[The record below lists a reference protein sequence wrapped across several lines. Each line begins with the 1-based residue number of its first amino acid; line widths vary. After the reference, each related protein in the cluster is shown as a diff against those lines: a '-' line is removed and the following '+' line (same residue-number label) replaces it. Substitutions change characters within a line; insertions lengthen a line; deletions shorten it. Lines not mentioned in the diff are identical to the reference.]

1 MKGNAMNDDGT
12 LKRSARKAERAKF
25 LRPNASNEIRA
36 GIVALAAAM
45 ALVLLN
51 GCTSVPVQ
59 RDSDPW
65 RYNPNTGYPAVGND
79 FPYSDR

>member
-1 MKGNAMNDDGT
+1 MNDNGS
-12 LKRSARKAERAKF
+12 LKESVLNAERARS
-25 LRPNASNEIRA
+25 LRPNASKEIRA